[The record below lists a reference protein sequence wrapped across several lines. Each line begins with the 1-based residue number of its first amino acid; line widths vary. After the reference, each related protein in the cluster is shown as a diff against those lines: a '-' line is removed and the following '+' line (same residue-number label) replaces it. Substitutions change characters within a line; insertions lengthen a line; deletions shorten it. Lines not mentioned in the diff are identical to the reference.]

1 MNTFEF
7 AFNAV
12 APIVILI
19 ALGWTLKKI
28 GLFTEQFLTVGNKV
42 VFRVLLSVMT
52 FNNIYKISDLGEI
65 DFGFVGYAVAAVT
78 VICALAF
85 AVYLPFTKDNAQ
97 RGALIQSMFRSNFT
111 IIGLPLSM
119 ALFGDAGGSAASVLS
134 AFIVPLFNVLAVVVL
149 AVFAPSGSEKKKI
162 DVKKIIKGIVTNPLI
177 IAAAVGMGALV
188 VRKVLTS
195 CGIAFRL
202 TDLKFIYKPITDM
215 SACATPLALLI
226 LGGRFEFSAVKRL
239 AKPIILGTVMRTVVT
254 PALALTASF
263 YIIPGLTGAHYAAYI
278 AAFASPVAVSSA
290 IMAKEMDSDATLAD
304 QLVVWTSI
312 VSMFTVFA
320 VTVIFREIGIF

>member
-1 MNTFEF
+1 MNTFLF

-12 APIVILI
+12 APIVLMI
-19 ALGWTLKKI
+19 ALGWALKKA
-28 GLFTEQFLTVGNKV
+28 GLFTEQFLTVGNRV

-52 FNNIYKISDLGEI
+52 FNNIYKINDLGEI
-65 DFGFVGYAVAAVT
+65 DFGFVGYALAAVT
-78 VICALAF
+78 LICALAF

-162 DVKKIIKGIVTNPLI
+162 DVKKIVIGIVTNPLI
-177 IAAAVGMGALV
+177 IAAAAGMLTLV
-188 VRKVLTS
+188 IRRLLVIG
-195 CGIAFRL
+195 GISFRL
-202 TDLKFIYKPITDM
+202 SDVDFIYKPIKDI

-226 LGGRFEFSAVKRL
+226 LGGRFEFSAVRSL
-239 AKPIILGTVMRTVVT
+239 AKPIVLGTVMRTVVT

-263 YIIPGLTGAHYAAYI
+263 FLMPNLTGAHYAAYI

-290 IMAKEMDSDATLAD
+290 VMAKEMESDATLAD

-320 VTVIFREIGIF
+320 ITVVFREIGIF